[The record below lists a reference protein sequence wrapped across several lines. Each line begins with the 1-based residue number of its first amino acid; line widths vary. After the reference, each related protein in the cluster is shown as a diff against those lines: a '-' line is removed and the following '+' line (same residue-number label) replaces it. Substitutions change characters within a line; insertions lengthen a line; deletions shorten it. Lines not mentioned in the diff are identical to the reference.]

1 MRTQQII
8 SASTAG
14 KEAPH
19 YLLPLCKNRNH
30 VQSPEGKYYPD
41 SLFNVRAPSD
51 FARYRIAAER
61 YRQSKRMSSDKIHF
75 FSQPRET
82 GNGSIAWLTSAGQSV
97 MRQLQGRRSMTRRR
111 SRLQTVRLRRLK
123 KSVEG
128 FGHFV
133 RQFLIFGFALE
144 AQIVACAFY
153 REQFCPGRNQLQR

>member
-1 MRTQQII
+1 MCETVV
-8 SASTAG
+8 
-14 KEAPH
+14 K
-19 YLLPLCKNRNH
+19 
-30 VQSPEGKYYPD
+30 
-41 SLFNVRAPSD
+41 
-51 FARYRIAAER
+51 
-61 YRQSKRMSSDKIHF
+61 RQMHIF
-75 FSQPRET
+75 FTVSRDIET
-82 GNGSIAWLTSAGQSV
+82 TRLTSAGQSV

>member
-1 MRTQQII
+1 MGTQQII

-14 KEAPH
+14 KHHAICYHSAKTETT
-19 YLLPLCKNRNH
+19 
-30 VQSPEGKYYPD
+30 
-41 SLFNVRAPSD
+41 FRARKKILSRLAISCPSPSD

-61 YRQSKRMSSDKIHF
+61 YRQSKRMSSDKCTF
-75 FSQPRET
+75 FSQSRET
-82 GNGSIAWLTSAGQSV
+82 GDNGSIAWLTSAGQSV

-144 AQIVACAFY
+144 AQIVACAFD
-153 REQFCPGRNQLQR
+153 RDQFCAGWNQLQG